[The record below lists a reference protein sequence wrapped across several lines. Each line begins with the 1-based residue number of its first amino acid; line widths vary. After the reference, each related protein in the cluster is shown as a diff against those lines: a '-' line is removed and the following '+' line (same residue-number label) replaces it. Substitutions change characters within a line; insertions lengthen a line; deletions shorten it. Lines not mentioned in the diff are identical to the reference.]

1 MDQSDRHKP
10 GWKRLAVGLLGAVA
24 GILVGGTLGFLLEW
38 ALLPVYRVVNVAPKE
53 GTGTTVFLVVGA
65 FFLGVI
71 GGIVGTFVALIL
83 FIQREERK
91 PP

>member
-1 MDQSDRHKP
+1 MDHANRQKP
-10 GWKRLAVGLLGAVA
+10 GWKRLTAGLLGAVA
-24 GILVGGTLGFLLEW
+24 GMLVGGTLGLLLEW

-53 GTGTTVFLVVGA
+53 GTGTTVFLFVGA
-65 FFLGVI
+65 LFLGVI

-83 FIQREERK
+83 YIQRVERK